1 MELFKILDAV
11 IDNAGDMLKQRA
23 AVEEALTPAAIDD
36 YADNAMGISLT
47 SAQAQKISSV
57 GLNWVKQANEG
68 NGEWSRMRHE
78 AQEALD
84 G

>member
-23 AVEEALTPAAIDD
+23 AVEEALTEDAIEA
-36 YADNAMGISLT
+36 YAENAMDITLT
-47 SAQAQKISSV
+47 ASQAQQISRV
-57 GLNWVKQANEG
+57 GLNWVKQVNEG

>member
-11 IDNAGDMLKQRA
+11 IDNAGDMIKQRA
-23 AVEEALTPAAIDD
+23 AVEEALTPESIDE
-36 YADNAMGISLT
+36 YADNAMGINLT
-47 SAQAQKISSV
+47 TEQANKISRV

-84 G
+84 D

>member
-23 AVEEALTPAAIDD
+23 AVEEALTPESIDE
-36 YADNAMGISLT
+36 YADNAMGINLT
-47 SAQAQKISSV
+47 TEQANKISRV

-68 NGEWSRMRHE
+68 IGEWSRMRHE
-78 AQEALD
+78 ALEALD
-84 G
+84 D

>member
-1 MELFKILDAV
+1 MTTE
-11 IDNAGDMLKQRA
+11 
-23 AVEEALTPAAIDD
+23 
-36 YADNAMGISLT
+36 
-47 SAQAQKISSV
+47 QANKISRV

-84 G
+84 D